1 MRKRAARN
9 DDSGLLLATPSSVP
23 RDILLFSTPPCT
35 ATAICQGALLYF
47 KARPPAKVSLLL
59 ERSDDDEVLP

>member
-1 MRKRAARN
+1 MRRRAARN
-9 DDSGLLLATPSSVP
+9 EESGLLFATPSSVL

-47 KARPPAKVSLLL
+47 NARPPENVSLLPD
-59 ERSDDDEVLP
+59 RSDDDEVLP